1 MAEEWF
7 VRVQEKEYGPVD
19 LATLDEWKSEG
30 RLIPQNPVRAAN
42 EAEWKTA
49 AEIPELFGE
58 PSAPPDLSPEANQPY
73 HRRSFAGIIAES
85 CRIYGRGFGQFFVLA
100 LLVGIPSLGFK
111 LSLAYIHFGA
121 AGEPVTA
128 TTRVA
133 SVVAVVMLVALLVC
147 WPIFLAG
154 LQFAAGELAGRRRAR
169 LSDIMRRAIDH
180 WPRMT
185 RLSLFV
191 YGSYIFWTLLPIL
204 LILTMASVPSIWSIL
219 LALAALA
226 FQVFM
231 AGRLFVNFM
240 FWQQSS
246 TLGGLDAIEALR
258 ESKELARSRS
268 SAPMLQRPLWRG
280 AILASIWLAVLI
292 AASAA
297 VELPFMLARLQGIT
311 SVEQVYAMAVQ
322 LSQAPAPD
330 AATIATYIL
339 SGLIHAALRPLLGV
353 AFIVLYF
360 DAKAKL

>member
-7 VRVQEKEYGPVD
+7 VRVQEKDYGPVD
-19 LATLDEWKSEG
+19 LETLGEWKSEG
-30 RLIPQNPVRAAN
+30 RLIPQNPVRAAS

-49 AEIPELFGE
+49 AEIPELFANAH
-58 PSAPPDLSPEANQPY
+58 PPPDLSLDASQPY
-73 HRRSFAGIIAES
+73 RRRSFAGIITES
-85 CRIYGRGFGQFFVLA
+85 CRIYGKGFGQFFMLA
-100 LLVGIPSLGFK
+100 LLVGLPSLGFK
-111 LSLAYIHFGA
+111 LSLAYIHYGG
-121 AGEPVTA
+121 AGEPVSA

-133 SVVAVVMLVALLVC
+133 SVLAVVMVVALLVS

-154 LQFAAGELAGRRRAR
+154 LQFAAGELAAGRRAP
-169 LSDIMRRAIDH
+169 LAEILRRAIDH
-180 WPRMT
+180 WPRIA

-191 YGSYIFWTLLPIL
+191 YGSYIFWTLLPVL
-204 LILTMASVPSIWSIL
+204 LILTLASAPSIWSIL

-226 FQVFM
+226 FQVYM

-246 TLGGLDAIEALR
+246 TLGGLDAAEALR

-280 AILASIWLAVLI
+280 AILTSIWLVILVV
-292 AASAA
+292 ASAV
-297 VELPFMLARLQGIT
+297 VELPFMVVRLQGIT
-311 SVEQVYAMAVQ
+311 SFEQVYAMVIQ

-330 AATIATYIL
+330 AMTIATYVL
-339 SGLIHAALRPLLGV
+339 SGLIHAALRPLLGI

-360 DAKAKL
+360 DAKAK